1 MSPPPSVSP
10 TTSYT
15 LSCVPLPLVYKV
27 PCFVTHSRLR
37 RPSSSLPDFHKFST
51 TLAKRLTTRAS
62 ALPEG
67 SSDTHNLLDLGENV
81 VVAGV
86 QRLGEGVVKANA
98 VVELHV

>member
-1 MSPPPSVSP
+1 MV
-10 TTSYT
+10 TRNW
-15 LSCVPLPLVYKV
+15 KV
-27 PCFVTHSRLR
+27 FIEMLDAIEVGEGEHPFPISINSAQRLLNA
-37 RPSSSLPDFHKFST
+37 S
-51 TLAKRLTTRAS
+51 LTTRAS

-67 SSDTHNLLDLGENV
+67 SSDAHNLLDLSENV